1 MNRIRTDS
9 VEQGCAI
16 TRTTT
21 PWRQIVVNP
30 LVPCSPLK
38 GHTHTHTHLNKHAAE
53 RVKYLILE
61 SCNVHN
67 ECIILSAVT
76 QFFLT
81 NTFR

>member
-1 MNRIRTDS
+1 MKRIRTDS

-30 LVPCSPLK
+30 LVPCNPLK
-38 GHTHTHTHLNKHAAE
+38 GNKHAAE